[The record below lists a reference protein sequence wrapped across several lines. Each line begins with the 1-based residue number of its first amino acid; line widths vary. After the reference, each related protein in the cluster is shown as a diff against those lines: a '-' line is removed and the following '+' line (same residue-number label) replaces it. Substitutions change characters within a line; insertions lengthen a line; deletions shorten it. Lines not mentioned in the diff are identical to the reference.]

1 MTTTT
6 TDADRT
12 ARSVERLAARVAAA
26 EAKAT
31 ALRADLEAEAVTM
44 RRHGATLAAIGAV
57 VGMSAPGV
65 LKMLRRH
72 GVTP

>member
-1 MTTTT
+1 MTTT
-6 TDADRT
+6 DLDRHT
-12 ARSVERLAARVAAA
+12 RNVQRLAAKAVAA
-26 EAKAT
+26 EARAS
-31 ALRADLEAEAVTM
+31 ALRADLEAEAVAM
-44 RRHGATLAAIGAV
+44 RRQGATLAAIGAV